1 MNVGKLLETVNSLV
15 PLDYAF
21 DDDFVG
27 LTVGSED
34 SKVNGVAVAHEI
46 ENSILDY
53 STNNNI
59 NTLIT
64 YHPPPLQKILKDDG
78 TETFEDDPLTA
89 KCRESGLNII
99 TIHTAQDVCNGGN
112 ADSLVDLFGITDT
125 KVFAHTVGKFGAGR
139 YGNIPKT
146 SNSELKE
153 IVESKLNT
161 KIVRTNEY
169 FQEIKEINTIAILP
183 GSGTQFLEE
192 IISKVDVFITG
203 DISHRY
209 LLKGDETHLGLIQ
222 VNHLSTEIPGMTR
235 FVNKLSNQLGTQLEY
250 FYNKYYE

>member
-1 MNVGKLLETVNSLV
+1 MYKR
-15 PLDYAF
+15 
-21 DDDFVG
+21 
-27 LTVGSED
+27 
-34 SKVNGVAVAHEI
+34 
-46 ENSILDY
+46 
-53 STNNNI
+53 
-59 NTLIT
+59 
-64 YHPPPLQKILKDDG
+64 Q
-78 TETFEDDPLTA
+78 
-89 KCRESGLNII
+89 
-99 TIHTAQDVCNGGN
+99 AQDVCNGGN

-146 SNSELKE
+146 SNSKLKA

-235 FVNKLSNQLGTQLEY
+235 FVNNLSNQLGTQLEY